1 MAATRV
7 QRFGCSL
14 TTNLTTKQCNG
25 SYWKGTLRR
34 ILHVQKRSG
43 LSYVRAHTHIHTHS
57 HSQATTQHPLKSPKK
72 PDPSPIQTALG
83 SPKLFSVCKWK
94 MCLGTVRASKA
105 EQKLASRTDIHSS
118 PLDKSGTHT
127 SNCGPK
133 LMLRAN
139 SLPPPSPHAIP
150 LCNYM
155 LCSHPNMQE

>member
-7 QRFGCSL
+7 QWFRCSL

-25 SYWKGTLRR
+25 FYWKGSLKR
-34 ILHVQKRSG
+34 ILHIQKRSG
-43 LSYVRAHTHIHTHS
+43 LSYVHTL
-57 HSQATTQHPLKSPKK
+57 TQPGNHPTSPKK
-72 PDPSPIQTALG
+72 SKKPAPSLVQTALG
-83 SPKLFSVCKWK
+83 SSYSACANERCVLEQCKP
-94 MCLGTVRASKA
+94 LGRA
-105 EQKLASRTDIHSS
+105 ELASHTDIHSS